1 MSRTER
7 KAFQQAT
14 VDHALAR
21 LRDRKGSRRFLV
33 ADEVG
38 LGKTL
43 IAQGVIE
50 GLCADA
56 SAEGR
61 TLRVFYVCSSL
72 GIASQNTTRL
82 LDVLPTKEQREA
94 ARVPVG
100 RLTEIPGLEAPP
112 DAPFHLYSLTPGVSI
127 QPGTGRLTER
137 ALIGKALEQL
147 WPDLPNR
154 RGFKD
159 AMKGQASLESW
170 HHAWKTT
177 QWPQRGVG
185 YLRRFRAHLAQALD
199 RSPQAW
205 SQTIHEL
212 LRARFDEPEQHRETI
227 ELLRRAM
234 TLAVVE
240 ELAPGLVIF
249 DEFQRFFEVL
259 PTGAE
264 EETDEQDED
273 GDRNEEAH
281 HVVRTMLRHKEEPA
295 GRPAVLLLSATP
307 YRMYA
312 RFREGGRHH
321 EELFDLLRFLHGDSA
336 AKELPQLQEDFQL
349 YRERIIRDPPGS
361 EAVHTVRRR
370 IEQKLKRVMARTERR
385 ALMRAELSRER
396 SAQRT
401 ASVEARDLA
410 VFRHFATCVRP
421 QDQHMVEPLWS
432 SIPYPIQ
439 MMRQDYVASRH
450 VNLAQA
456 ATPAPEVRL
465 SRTRLRDYSHAEHP
479 SPKLRAL
486 LDAMPRQ
493 VLALP
498 WIPPSRPWWPLGG
511 VFREAAAGAEKPSK
525 ALIFS
530 HFRAVPR
537 ALATLLSYEAERAAF
552 QPEGGRRFGYWTRQR
567 SEARKARR
575 AQKRRTRGR
584 DRRDLLRPPPPAFTF
599 GASRGHDL
607 RLLLLFL
614 PLPRLAQL
622 GDPLAIEMANE
633 MDLATAR
640 KHVRARLEEVLGIDK
655 ARERREPAWKWALHV
670 ERTAPTWE
678 ALREGVEQ
686 TADELR
692 AEHRGVA
699 GACQYLLEAPGG
711 RLEGAPS
718 PAELDDLAEHALT
731 APGMVLWRAKTRVFG
746 QATDEAASI
755 AHVACISLVA
765 LRTYLDAPEWH
776 RILAAQAARKPAWK
790 RRAATQPYPS
800 ALRRAVWDGNLE
812 AVLDEYLVGLQGLGH
827 AWPNGEGGD
836 EALTELENVL
846 AIRGV
851 RLEVDGLG
859 PKRTKLP
866 LRCHAALPF
875 GLTSSEASAD
885 SGERLRSDTV
895 RQAFNSPFRP
905 MALVT
910 TSIGQE
916 GLDFHRYC
924 GHVVHWDLPSNPVD
938 LEQREGRVARYGG
951 LAVRQALAA
960 RIGELAR
967 DRSPW
972 HTLGERFRDRE
983 SAGGLVPWWDFDGAR
998 IRRTIVRPSFS
1009 EQERRLAELE
1019 DALALYRYALG
1030 QPDQEALVRALE
1042 RRIAVADDHERERL
1056 REWLRE
1062 AALDLCP
1069 LRPEQRRPCSQ
1080 PDLHDSVMITRRSA
1094 P

>member
-1 MSRTER
+1 MSATTR

-21 LRDRKGSRRFLV
+21 LRERKGSRRFLV

-82 LDVLPTKEQREA
+82 LDVLPTEEQREA
-94 ARVPVG
+94 AQVKVG

-112 DAPFHLYSLTPGVSI
+112 DAPFHLYSLTPGTSL
-127 QPGTGRLTER
+127 QAGTGRLAER
-137 ALIGKALEQL
+137 ALIGKAIEQI
-147 WPDLPNR
+147 WPDLPR
-154 RGFKD
+154 LRGFKD
-159 AMKGQASLESW
+159 AMMGQASPDSW
-170 HHAWKTT
+170 RDAWKRV
-177 QWPQRGVG
+177 QWPERGAG
-185 YLRRFRAHLAQALD
+185 YLRRFRAHLAQELGL
-199 RSPQAW
+199 SPQAW
-205 SQTIHEL
+205 SQSIHER
-212 LRARFDEPEQHRETI
+212 LRARFDDAEQRRETV

-234 TLAVVE
+234 TLAVIE
-240 ELAPGLVIF
+240 ELAPGLLIF

-259 PTGAE
+259 PTSEE
-264 EETDEQDED
+264 EETDGQDKD
-273 GDRNEEAH
+273 DDRIEEAH
-281 HVVRTMLRHKEEPA
+281 HVVRTMLRPKADPA
-295 GRPAVLLLSATP
+295 ERPAVLLLSATP

-321 EELFDLLRFLHGDSA
+321 DEFFDLLRFLHGDSA
-336 AKELPQLQEDFQL
+336 AKELPRLQEDFQL
-349 YRERIIRDPPGS
+349 YQERIVRDPPGS
-361 EAVHTVRRR
+361 EAVHAVRRR
-370 IEQKLKRVMARTERR
+370 LEQQLKRVMARTERR
-385 ALMRAELSRER
+385 ALMDAELSRAR

-401 ASVEARDLA
+401 APVEARDLA
-410 VFRHFATCVRP
+410 VFRHFAACVRP
-421 QDQHMVEPLWS
+421 EDQHMVEPLWS

-450 VNLAQA
+450 ADLAKA
-456 ATPAPEVRL
+456 ATPAAEVRL

-511 VFREAAAGAEKPSK
+511 VFREAATGAEKPSK
-525 ALIFS
+525 TLVFS
-530 HFRAVPR
+530 RFRAVPR

-552 QPEGGRRFGYWTRQR
+552 QPEGSRRFGYWTRQR
-567 SEARKARR
+567 SEARKARKGR
-575 AQKRRTRGR
+575 ARGR
-584 DRRDLLRPPPPAFTF
+584 DRRELLRPPPPAFTF

-607 RLLLLFL
+607 RLLLMFL
-614 PLPRLAQL
+614 PLPRLAEL
-622 GDPLAIEMANE
+622 GDPLAIEMAKD

-640 KHVRARLEEVLGIDK
+640 ERVRARLEEVLGIDK
-655 ARERREPAWKWALHV
+655 KRERREPAWKWALHV
-670 ERTAPTWE
+670 ERAAPTWR
-678 ALREGVEQ
+678 ALREGIES
-686 TADELR
+686 AASGLR

-699 GACQYLLEAPGG
+699 AACQHLLEAPGG
-711 RLEGAPS
+711 PEGAPS

-746 QATDEAASI
+746 QAEDKAASI
-755 AHVACISLVA
+755 ANVARISLVA
-765 LRTYLDAPEWH
+765 LRTHLDAPEWH

-790 RRAATQPYPS
+790 RRAATQPHPI

-812 AVLDEYLVGLQGLGH
+812 AVLDEYLVGLQGLGR
-827 AWPNGEGGD
+827 PGPSGEDG
-836 EALTELENVL
+836 EAELTELGNVL

-885 SGERLRSDTV
+885 SGEPLRSETV

-972 HTLGERFRDRE
+972 HVLAERFRDRE
-983 SAGGLVPWWDFDGAR
+983 SAGGLVPWWDFHGAR
-998 IRRTIVRPSFS
+998 IRRTIVRPGFS

-1019 DALALYRYALG
+1019 NALALYRYALG

-1042 RRIAVADDHERERL
+1042 RRIAGADDHERERL

-1069 LRPEQRRPCSQ
+1069 LLPEQRRPCDQ
-1080 PDLHDSVMITRRSA
+1080 PNLRDSVEIIRRSA

>member
-1 MSRTER
+1 MSTTKR

-50 GLCADA
+50 DLCADA

-61 TLRVFYVCSSL
+61 VLRVFYVCSSL

-82 LDVLPTKEQREA
+82 LDVLPTEEQREA
-94 ARVPVG
+94 AGVPVG

-112 DAPFHLYSLTPGVSI
+112 DAPFHLYSLTPGTSF
-127 QPGTGRLTER
+127 QAGTGRLAER
-137 ALIGKALEQL
+137 VLIGKALEQI
-147 WPDLPNR
+147 WPDLPECD
-154 RGFKD
+154 GFVD
-159 AMKGQASLESW
+159 AMRGQAGLGSW
-170 HHAWKTT
+170 RHAWNKM
-177 QWPQRGVG
+177 QWPERGVG
-185 YLRRFRAHLAQALD
+185 YLSRFRAHLAQALN
-199 RSPQAW
+199 RSPHAW
-205 SQTIHEL
+205 RGTIQKL
-212 LRARFDEPEQHRETI
+212 LRARFEETVQHRDTI

-240 ELAPGLVIF
+240 QLAPDLVIF

-259 PTGAE
+259 PIDADD
-264 EETDEQDED
+264 ETDEQDED
-273 GDRNEEAH
+273 DDRIEEAH
-281 HVVRTMLRHKEEPA
+281 HVVRTMLRHEADPA
-295 GRPAVLLLSATP
+295 VRPAVLLLSATP

-312 RFREGGRHH
+312 RFRDGGRHH

-361 EAVHTVRRR
+361 EAVHAVRQR

-396 SAQRT
+396 SAPRT
-401 ASVEARDLA
+401 APVEARDLA
-410 VFRHFATCVRP
+410 VFRHFAACVRP
-421 QDQHMVEPLWS
+421 EDHHMVEPLWS

-439 MMRQDYVASRH
+439 MMRHDYVASRH
-450 VNLAQA
+450 ADLTQA
-456 ATPAPEVRL
+456 TAPSPEVRL
-465 SRTRLRDYSHAEHP
+465 SRKRLCDYSHAEHP
-479 SPKLRAL
+479 NPKLRAL
-486 LDAMPRQ
+486 LDAMPQQ

-498 WIPPSRPWWPLGG
+498 WMPPSRPWWPLGG
-511 VFREAAAGAEKPSK
+511 IFRDVAAGAANPSK

-530 HFRAVPR
+530 RFRAVPR

-552 QPEGGRRFGYWTRQR
+552 QPEGGRRFGYWMRHR
-567 SEARKARR
+567 SDARKARKGR
-575 AQKRRTRGR
+575 ARAKGR
-584 DRRDLLRPPPPAFTF
+584 QELLRPPPPAFTF

-607 RLLLLFL
+607 RLLLMFL
-614 PLPRLAQL
+614 PLPRLAEL
-622 GDPLAIEMANE
+622 GDPLTFEAAHEMV
-633 MDLATAR
+633 LATAR
-640 KHVRARLEEVLGIDK
+640 ERVRARLEEILDVDD
-655 ARERREPAWKWALHV
+655 ARERREPAWKWALHL

-678 ALREGVEQ
+678 ALREGIEQ
-686 TADELR
+686 AADELR

-699 GACQYLLEAPGG
+699 TACAHLLEAPYGKI
-711 RLEGAPS
+711 EGVPS

-731 APGMVLWRAKTRVFG
+731 APGMVLWRARTRVFG
-746 QATDEAASI
+746 AAQDPAASI
-755 AHVACISLVA
+755 ARVARITLVA

-776 RILAAQAARKPAWK
+776 RILAAQAARRPAWK
-790 RRAATQPYPS
+790 RRAATQPYPG

-812 AVLDEYLVGLQGLGH
+812 AVLDEYLVSLQGLGH
-827 AWPNGEGGD
+827 RSPSGEGD
-836 EALTELENVL
+836 EKALSELGNVL

-895 RQAFNSPFRP
+895 REAFNSPFRP

-951 LAVRQALAA
+951 LSVRQALAA

-972 HTLGERFRDRE
+972 HLLAERFRDRE

-998 IRRTIVRPSFS
+998 IRHTIVRPSFS

-1042 RRIAVADDHERERL
+1042 RRIAGADDHERERL

-1069 LRPEQRRPCSQ
+1069 LLPEQRRPCDQ
-1080 PDLHDSVMITRRSA
+1080 PDLRDSVEIIRRSA